1 MNKDIRNIN
10 RVKRIDELK
19 TIRKMK
25 LKEAYDLYQKQ
36 RRFDSNLNKIKNEE
50 YVENDKINLL
60 IASFS
65 FIFHLYKNKNQ
76 YEKNSF
82 KAMQYVFWQTVIE
95 VGGKYANFSIAAD
108 FLQHSLDKN
117 PENLL
122 ITKGKAV
129 EEIKKDKQF
138 RENINNIVK
147 KYGKDCNEFSF
158 DSEINTEFPMKFN
171 SSDLYFAIHE
181 IRMKVI
187 GKKHDE
193 KWNLEIKMN
202 DRYDYSKFKE
212 MSQYYNDT
220 NSIPKS
226 IFSSTLYNLAYYSIK
241 LGVMKEYNIDIQFEL
256 NDFEVV

>member
-1 MNKDIRNIN
+1 
-10 RVKRIDELK
+10 
-19 TIRKMK
+19 
-25 LKEAYDLYQKQ
+25 
-36 RRFDSNLNKIKNEE
+36 
-50 YVENDKINLL
+50 
-60 IASFS
+60 
-65 FIFHLYKNKNQ
+65 
-76 YEKNSF
+76 
-82 KAMQYVFWQTVIE
+82 
-95 VGGKYANFSIAAD
+95 
-108 FLQHSLDKN
+108 
-117 PENLL
+117 
-122 ITKGKAV
+122 
-129 EEIKKDKQF
+129 
-138 RENINNIVK
+138 
-147 KYGKDCNEFSF
+147 
-158 DSEINTEFPMKFN
+158 MKFN

-241 LGVMKEYNIDIQFEL
+241 LGVMEEYNIDIQFEL